1 MIVGVRGVL
10 EATGSDWVQL
20 RVGGVT
26 LEVFVPAATVSGLG
40 QMGGEIH
47 LFTDLRLR
55 DDQPVLYGFPSAEA
69 RGLFLMLMTVSGIGP
84 RIALSLL
91 SGLGPQGV
99 NNAIANEDVAT
110 LSTVR
115 GVGRRIAGRIIL
127 ELKGKLEVDQSAV
140 ISASAGDDAEV
151 VSALMALG
159 YSTAEARRAVAAV
172 DRSPE
177 VTLEDRV
184 RLALQ
189 QFG

>member
-1 MIVGVRGVL
+1 MIVGLRGVL

-84 RIALSLL
+84 RIALALL

-172 DRSPE
+172 DRSPG

>member
-91 SGLGPQGV
+91 SGLGHQGV